1 MSRAQAE
8 NVIKNIIREI
18 VQECAMR
25 AQSVSD
31 TLVAFMVKAVVLD
44 PRNGFNVDRTLTKQ
58 DIEKLEELCL
68 DKLMEKCS
76 PSLDTIKM
84 QVYFDMNYT
93 SRRK

>member
-8 NVIKNIIREI
+8 NVMNIIREV
-18 VQECAMR
+18 VQECTMQG
-25 AQSVSD
+25 QSVSD

-44 PRNGFNVDRTLTKQ
+44 PRNGFNVDGTLTKQ
-58 DIEKLEELCL
+58 DVKKIEELCL